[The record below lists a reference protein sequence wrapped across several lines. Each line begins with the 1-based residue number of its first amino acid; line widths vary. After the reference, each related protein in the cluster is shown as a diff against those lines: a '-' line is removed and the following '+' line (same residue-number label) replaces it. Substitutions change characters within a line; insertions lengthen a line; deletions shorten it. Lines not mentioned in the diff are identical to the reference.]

1 MDKWNPNDIIDKDIL
16 ELIGAEGMEPEKK
29 EQLYKTMLDT
39 IQTRVMSRIDDLLTD
54 DEANQIKGF
63 MEDGDYETFSEFMGE
78 RNIDIKKIYAEE
90 TLLYKIEL
98 TDLIN
103 GRAA

>member
-1 MDKWNPNDIIDKDIL
+1 MNKWNPNDIIDRDIL

-29 EQLYKTMLDT
+29 EELYETMLDT
-39 IQTRVMSRIDDLLTD
+39 IQTRVMTRIDDFLTD
-54 DEANQIKGF
+54 DEANRIKGM
-63 MEDGDYETFSEFMGE
+63 MEDNNYEAFSEFMGE